1 MKGFITILLTSLGY
15 FSYSQ
20 VTVSHF
26 NSNWNEDNNYDI
38 SALKECDKDYI
49 VICHNQH
56 LQEKHKIKSVPTVI
70 VFEDDEEI
78 KRYEANIMMQ
88 LTCSIKDIQHVI
100 DSVYLKRF
108 E

>member
-26 NSNWNEDNNYDI
+26 NSNWNEDNNFDI

-56 LQEKHKIKSVPTVI
+56 
-70 VFEDDEEI
+70 
-78 KRYEANIMMQ
+78 
-88 LTCSIKDIQHVI
+88 
-100 DSVYLKRF
+100 
-108 E
+108 